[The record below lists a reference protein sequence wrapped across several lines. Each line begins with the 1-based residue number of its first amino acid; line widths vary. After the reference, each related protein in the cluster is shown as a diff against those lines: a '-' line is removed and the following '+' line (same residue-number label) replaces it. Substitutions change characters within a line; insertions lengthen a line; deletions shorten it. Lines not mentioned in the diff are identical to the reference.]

1 LSSNIINIGEDQ
13 AQVHQAAREDQEGTV
28 EDEPTSVRIDI
39 ALGTKRH
46 RITLFADSDPELLS
60 AEFAKTNNLD
70 AKLQSKLRDQLE
82 ENIRKNF

>member
-1 LSSNIINIGEDQ
+1 MSHNIINIGEDTQ
-13 AQVHQAAREDQEGTV
+13 LGEATHESQEEIND

-46 RITLFADSDPELLS
+46 RITLYADSDPEQLS

-70 AKLQSKLRDQLE
+70 AKLQSKLRD
-82 ENIRKNF
+82 